1 MAINVQ
7 LALSCGQEVDE
18 KKIKSTVDYHGY
30 RRTREVVIKISSGVK
45 HEIRAVWHL
54 EDSKNYGKAE

>member
-30 RRTREVVIKISSGVK
+30 RRTREVVIKISSGV
-45 HEIRAVWHL
+45 
-54 EDSKNYGKAE
+54 DSKTAKITEKLNS